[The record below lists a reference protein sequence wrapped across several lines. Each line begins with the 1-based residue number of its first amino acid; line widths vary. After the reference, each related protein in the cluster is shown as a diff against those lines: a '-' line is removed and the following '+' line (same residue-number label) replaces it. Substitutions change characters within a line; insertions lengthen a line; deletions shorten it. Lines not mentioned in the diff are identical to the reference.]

1 MGTYLHANKLVFAS
15 IILLVSFFYTTKLN
29 AEGREF
35 NGKYSGENLN
45 RVAFPL
51 GGIGAGMI
59 CLEGT
64 GAISNVSVRNAPN
77 LFYEPLIY
85 AALFVK
91 SETGNIA
98 KVIEGPVPEHKYF
111 GTPMS
116 GEGLGWTSYGLPRFE
131 SASFLARFP
140 FGEISLE
147 DSSVPIDVSI
157 TGWSPFIPGD
167 ADNSSLP
174 VGALEYHFSNSTEQE
189 HEVVFSFNSQNFMN
203 IMEPGKFSGK
213 GGPIKEFPNGFLLW
227 NDGDAV
233 SPYNEGGF
241 AIFVDDEN
249 LKVNHQWFSGSHTD
263 VQTINWKNISSGKIV
278 ETPARDG
285 NVYGASLSVPFTLKP
300 GEKKTIKLMF
310 CWYVPKTNL
319 KMGPTPSE
327 NYKPWYSGKF
337 KDIYKVAQ
345 YWRTNYSELRNNSKM
360 FTEAFYSSTLPSEVL
375 EAVSANMT
383 ILKSPTVLR
392 QTDGKLWG
400 WEGSGDT
407 NGNYAGSCSHVWNYA
422 QAIPHL
428 FPKLERTLRE
438 TEFIENQLDEEAYYS
453 NGKLKGIGFQKFRAI
468 LPIRDVG
475 PGRWAAIDG
484 QFGGIMKIYRDWRI
498 SGNSDWLKS
507 LWTEIKLSMEFC
519 ISNWDPE
526 RIGVIAEPQH
536 NTYDIEFWGPTG
548 MSMSFY
554 AGALN
559 SYIKMGKYLGEDV
572 TEHEVL
578 LANCVA
584 YMEDSLFNGEYFNQ
598 QTRWEGMAAGDPIE
612 YVEGSWN
619 VNYSE
624 DALKIY
630 KKEGPKYQYGNG
642 VLADGIMGLWLSKAS
657 GNDDEIINPALVKSH
672 LKAVYKYNMKHDLSK
687 HPNPQRPGYALGNEG
702 GLLLCT
708 WPHNDE
714 PTLPFIYSNEVWTG
728 IEYQVASHLI
738 MEGMVD
744 EGLDIVR
751 TLRKRYNGER
761 RNPFNEYEAGSWYA
775 RAMSSYS
782 LLQALSGIKYDA
794 VDSTLYIDSKLGD
807 DFSCFFSTESGF
819 GVTGLKD
826 GKPFIDVKMGSVPV
840 SKCIVSNSDLTSKLI
855 EKK

>member
-1 MGTYLHANKLVFAS
+1 MTTNPYIRNL
-15 IILLVSFFYTTKLN
+15 ILTTLLFTSFFYSTDIK
-29 AEGREF
+29 AEDRKF
-35 NGKYSGENLN
+35 NSEYSGEYLN
-45 RVAFPL
+45 RVAFPI

-64 GAISNVSVRNAPN
+64 GAISNVSIRNAPN

-91 SETGNIA
+91 GDNGNIA
-98 KVIEGPVPEHKYF
+98 KVIQGPVPEHKYF
-111 GTPMS
+111 GTPKS
-116 GEGLGWTSYGLPRFE
+116 GEGLGWTSYGLPRFD
-131 SASFLARFP
+131 STTFLSRFP
-140 FGEISLE
+140 FGEISLK
-147 DSSVPIDVSI
+147 DSSVPLDVSI

-174 VGALEYHFSNSTEQE
+174 VGAFEYHFSNPTEQE
-189 HEVVFSFNSQNFMN
+189 HEAVFSFNSRNFMN
-203 IMEPGKFSGK
+203 ILEPGNFFGK

-227 NDGDAV
+227 KDGDADN
-233 SPYNEGGF
+233 PHHEGGF

-249 LKVNHQWFSGSHTD
+249 VKVNHQWFRGSHTD
-263 VQTINWKNISSGKIV
+263 VQTINWKNIQSGKIV
-278 ETPARDG
+278 ENPASDKDA
-285 NVYGASLSVPFTLKP
+285 YGASLSVPFTLKP
-300 GEKKTIKLMF
+300 GEEKTIKLMF
-310 CWYVPKTNL
+310 SWYVPNTNL
-319 KMGPTPSE
+319 KTGPTPSE
-327 NYKPWYSGKF
+327 NYKPWYAGKF
-337 KDIYKVAQ
+337 KDIYDVGE
-345 YWRTNYSELRNNSKM
+345 YWRVNYSELRNKSAK
-360 FTEAFYSSTLPSEVL
+360 FTESFYSSTLPNEVL

-392 QTDGKLWG
+392 QTDGRLWG

-407 NGNYAGSCSHVWNYA
+407 EGNYAGSCSHVWNYA

-438 TEFIENQLDEEAYYS
+438 TEFIENQLDEDAYYH
-453 NGKLKGIGFQKFRAI
+453 NGVLKAAGFQKFRAI

-484 QFGGIMKIYRDWRI
+484 QLGAFMKIYRDWRI
-498 SGNSDWLKS
+498 SGNTEWLKS
-507 LWTEIKLSMEFC
+507 LWSEVKQSMIFS
-519 ISNWDPE
+519 INKWDPN
-526 RIGVIAEPQH
+526 RDGIIDEPQH
-536 NTYDIEFWGPTG
+536 NTYDIEFWGPNG
-548 MSMSFY
+548 MSMSLY
-554 AGALN
+554 AGALTA
-559 SYIKMGKYLGEDV
+559 YVEMGKYLGDDV
-572 TEHEVL
+572 TEHETL
-578 LANCVA
+578 LVNCIA
-584 YMEDSLFNGEYFNQ
+584 YMEDSLFNGEYFIQ
-598 QTRWEGMAAGDPIE
+598 QIEWEGMVAGDPID

-630 KKEGPKYQYGNG
+630 EKEGPKYQYGNG
-642 VLADGIMGLWLSKAS
+642 VLADGIMGFWLLKAS
-657 GNDDEIINPALVKSH
+657 GNDKEIISSDLVKSH
-672 LKAVYKYNMKHDLSK
+672 LKAVYKYNMKHNLSS

-738 MEGMVD
+738 MEGMVE

-751 TLRKRYNGER
+751 TLRERYDGTI
-761 RNPFNEYEAGSWYA
+761 RNPFNEYEAGNWYV

-794 VDSTLYIDSKLGD
+794 VDNTLYIDSKLGGN
-807 DFSCFFSTESGF
+807 FSCFFSTESGF
-819 GVTGLKD
+819 GVAGLKD

-840 SKCIVSNSDLTSKLI
+840 KKCIVSGSDLTSELI
-855 EKK
+855 VKK